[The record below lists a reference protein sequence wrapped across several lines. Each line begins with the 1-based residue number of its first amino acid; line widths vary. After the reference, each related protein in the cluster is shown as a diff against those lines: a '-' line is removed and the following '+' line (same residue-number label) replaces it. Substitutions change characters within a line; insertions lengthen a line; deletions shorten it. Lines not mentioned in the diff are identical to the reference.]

1 MRITCRRKKYRRD
14 LMKKDMNRLVE
25 LTERMA
31 RELHITNKIAIS
43 VSIVNVI
50 TLVVIAWGMLR

>member
-1 MRITCRRKKYRRD
+1 
-14 LMKKDMNRLVE
+14 MNRLVE